1 MQNGFQDTFT
11 GTVMGAL
18 EIGAMPYS
26 RGLIDNEFSNY
37 VRYDGLINYRAEEV
51 AQQARMLTILALYH
65 SYTGGAD
72 DALLLKHFA
81 KAKVIAEW
89 LMARRTTSLVYPV
102 DDPRHGII
110 PGIDEGDT
118 YHFQMLHQTPE
129 THWYADNAETYRAF
143 AELGEVWV
151 RIGASAGRGD
161 VAAHGEEMLKL
172 APVLY
177 RDLHASINKTAN
189 RTASPGH
196 VCYPHR
202 ADGPGTFTGCNFRSY
217 PEMFYSGALTAE
229 QTDAM

>member
-161 VAAHGEEMLKL
+161 VVRTARRCSSSRRSCTATCTPRSTRRPTGRRHRATCATRTARTGRGRSRAATSGRTRRCSTAAH
-172 APVLY
+172 
-177 RDLHASINKTAN
+177 
-189 RTASPGH
+189 
-196 VCYPHR
+196 
-202 ADGPGTFTGCNFRSY
+202 
-217 PEMFYSGALTAE
+217 
-229 QTDAM
+229 